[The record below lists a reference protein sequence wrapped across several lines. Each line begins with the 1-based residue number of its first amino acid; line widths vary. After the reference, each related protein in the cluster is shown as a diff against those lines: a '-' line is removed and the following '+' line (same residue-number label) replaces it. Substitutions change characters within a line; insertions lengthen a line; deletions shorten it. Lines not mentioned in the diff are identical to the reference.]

1 MNYEN
6 SKPAALACSLHQRV
20 ASLGF
25 ATTLGGVVSEDSMAH
40 EQTLYVHRATLY
52 CSRLPIP

>member
-25 ATTLGGVVSEDSMAH
+25 ATTLGGVVSEDSMAC
-40 EQTLYVHRATLY
+40 QQAVHL
-52 CSRLPIP
+52 SRVPIP